1 MAERD
6 RFELDLAA
14 ALRTY
19 LEEAPTEVRPTELAR
34 HFATEYPPR
43 RTSISLWRF
52 AAIPRPALALLLAGL
67 LAALVG
73 GTLLVGSQ
81 QRRLP
86 AVVPPVGQV
95 FECPPGSNPV
105 EPGPVDQDRPPQY
118 PGAPTAIAFDRRAG
132 KLVALVITNAAVE
145 TWTFDICTNTWT
157 QMHPD
162 REPPAFERAGLIYD
176 VDSDVSILVTSE
188 RVWVSSS
195 VESHTSNLQPYSGVW
210 AYNLRADSWTQ
221 KGAAPI
227 DATLWSYPKLW
238 AYDRGSGRVV
248 AALGPDLWSYDVATD
263 TWTPIHQ
270 ANVPG
275 DNLFRCAFFPCVA
288 YDASVDRIIAYTAH
302 TDRGPET
309 WLLDLRTG
317 TWSRSLAEA
326 ATVVVGWDSSDP
338 AMEYDEA
345 AGRTVVF
352 GEDRLGIYDAKVDH
366 WEVLTKPEPRFLLP
380 IEMAY
385 DAVNR
390 RLVGLGRP
398 DVLDGVVASLGGVDA
413 LDLAT
418 QQWTVLLERG
428 EEQPSL
434 P

>member
-1 MAERD
+1 MPTPVEVRGRRPSGWVALGL
-6 RFELDLAA
+6 FAA
-14 ALRTY
+14 AL
-19 LEEAPTEVRPTELAR
+19 V
-34 HFATEYPPR
+34 
-43 RTSISLWRF
+43 
-52 AAIPRPALALLLAGL
+52 
-67 LAALVG
+67 ALVG
-73 GTLLVGSQ
+73 LSLVGQSGG
-81 QRRLP
+81 RPGSEAALATPP
-86 AVVPPVGQV
+86 ATRTVTPSPTAPPPPQPGTPPPRVAVSIGPVPT
-95 FECPPGSNPV
+95 CPPGSNPD
-105 EPGPVDQDRPPQY
+105 EPGPVDQARPSSDISL
-118 PGAPTAIAFDRRAG
+118 AMTFDRRAG
-132 KLVALVITNAAVE
+132 RLVALADAGDGFE
-145 TWTFDICTNTWT
+145 TWTFDVCTNTWT

-195 VESHTSNLQPYSGVW
+195 VESHTINLQPYSGVW
-210 AYNLRADSWTQ
+210 AYNLQADTWTQ

-238 AYDRGSGRVV
+238 AYDRRSGRVV

-302 TDRGPET
+302 TDRGHET

-326 ATVVVGWDSSDP
+326 ATLGVGWDGSDP

-352 GEDRLGIYDAKVDH
+352 GEDRLGIYDAKVDR
-366 WEVLTKPEPRFLLP
+366 WEILTKPEPRFLLP
-380 IEMAY
+380 IEMVY

-398 DVLDGVVASLGGVDA
+398 DVLDGGVVAF
-413 LDLAT
+413 DLVNGK
-418 QQWTVLLERG
+418 WTVLLEPG
-428 EEQPSL
+428 EGQPA